1 MGSRAR
7 TPLLHRRQARPR
19 DRWRR
24 LGLQKLASLRQALV
38 ARAAGEEAVVADTVE
53 ALGQDV
59 DEKRRMNSCVPS
71 VIVV

>member
-1 MGSRAR
+1 
-7 TPLLHRRQARPR
+7 
-19 DRWRR
+19 
-24 LGLQKLASLRQALV
+24 LQKLASLRQALV